1 MAKNKCV
8 LVVDDEPGILRVL
21 SIQLRLH
28 GYDAVATL
36 SGVEAVELVRTRE
49 PDIVLLDILLPD
61 MNGFEVLEKV
71 RGFSQVPVIVFSASQ
86 SAVAIAPMAGA
97 TASISKPFNP
107 DQLLGKIKSVLEAH
121 KSLNRSPN

>member
-21 SIQLRLH
+21 GIQLRLH
-28 GYDAVATL
+28 GYDAVTTL

-49 PDIVLLDILLPD
+49 PDVVLLDILLPD

-86 SAVAIAPMAGA
+86 SAIALAPMAGA
-97 TASISKPFNP
+97 NAYISKPFNP
-107 DQLLGKIKSVLEAH
+107 DQLLGKIKSVLESH
-121 KSLNRSPN
+121 KTLH

>member
-1 MAKNKCV
+1 MGKNKCV

-28 GYDAVATL
+28 GYDAVTTL
-36 SGVEAVELVRTRE
+36 SGTEAVELVRTRE

-86 SAVAIAPMAGA
+86 SAVALAPMVGA

-107 DQLLGKIKSVLEAH
+107 DQLLGKIKSVLEGH
-121 KSLNRSPN
+121 KPLN